1 MKKIGVKGVVKAF
14 SVDCNAIDT
23 SVILGIHKYLMK
35 KTCLDLL
42 KKNFKKLMLLT
53 MQNVYHYNA

>member
-42 KKNFKKLMLLT
+42 KKTLKN
-53 MQNVYHYNA
+53 